1 MATPS
6 TMQVD
11 LHGLFENN
19 NTFDYEDYEY
29 KEICPSSTVSGA
41 LAVFMPLLYSVGF
54 LCGLLGNGLVLAIL
68 WLKTLNLS
76 VMDMF
81 VLLLSVT
88 DSLLLLT
95 LPLWAVDAVK
105 GWIIGTELCKLSGV
119 LFEINFYCGIF
130 TLACLSVDYYLSIVR
145 EVQLFSRKKPV
156 VVYCCCLI
164 ICVLCMLLSIPDL
177 IFLSAITDQGKQEC
191 IHHYPPDSWRLA
203 SRLPHLFVL
212 LVLVLLFCFS
222 IILLKLRHS
231 SKCQQKKKG
240 QSTAIIAA
248 LVLVFFICWTPY
260 SITFIVNTFQSMDSV
275 SSAVEED
282 CEGRQWT
289 ASKITAVFGL
299 LHCVVNPVIYFC
311 LSKEFRRRVLTVIK
325 FSACKMESNDVSL
338 WDSSGVNGNASVQ
351 EEQGSLQPMNDI
363 KQTIKT
369 QDHDI

>member
-1 MATPS
+1 ME
-6 TMQVD
+6 VD
-11 LHGLFENN
+11 LHGLFEEN
-19 NTFDYEDYEY
+19 NTFDYDNYEY

-54 LCGLLGNGLVLAIL
+54 LCGLLGNGLVLAVL
-68 WLKTLNLS
+68 RLKTLNLS
-76 VMDMF
+76 VMDIF
-81 VLLLSVT
+81 VLLLSVA

-105 GWIIGTELCKLSGV
+105 GWIMGTELCKLSGV

-130 TLACLSVDYYLSIVR
+130 TLACLSVDYYLSIVHG
-145 EVQLFSRKKPV
+145 VQLFSRKKPV

-164 ICVLCMLLSIPDL
+164 ICVLCLLLSIPDL
-177 IFLSAITDQGKQEC
+177 IFLSGSTDQGKQEC
-191 IHHYPPDSWRLA
+191 IYHYPPDSWRLA
-203 SRLPHLFVL
+203 SRLPHLSVS

-222 IILLKLRHS
+222 IVLLKLQHS

-260 SITFIVNTFQSMDSV
+260 SITFIVNTFQSKDSV

-311 LSKEFRRRVLTVIK
+311 LSKEFRHRVLTVIK

-351 EEQGSLQPMNDI
+351 EEQGSLQPMNEI
-363 KQTIKT
+363 TQTIKS
-369 QDHDI
+369 QVHVI